1 MMFSRTL
8 RALSTLTVI
17 LGIAIPAWGQLEHAV
32 ITHNSESITIA
43 PIVYGIERG
52 FYRREGL
59 DLEFRFIRADLAAAA
74 IAGSQ
79 EIDYMISS
87 GTAFRATMRGLP
99 LKILAYS
106 FKKPLFYLL
115 SQPSITSIQELKG
128 KRIAVSS
135 PQDTGGLAAK
145 AAIRSAGLDAN
156 QDVVYIAIGAAS
168 VRMAAMEAK
177 SVAAAI
183 MPVPWNLRMKQKGYP
198 ELSFAGG
205 LLAEPLTG
213 IVTSAAKVEKN
224 PEQIRKVL
232 RGYLRSLR
240 ALRQDRADVTQFIGQ
255 RFNLDADTA
264 AEVYKIMLGTMSEDG
279 TIPNSV
285 MERLLE
291 DGKREPGVKRNI
303 ALSDIIDYR
312 LLREVVPQ
320 VER

>member
-1 MMFSRTL
+1 M
-8 RALSTLTVI
+8 
-17 LGIAIPAWGQLEHAV
+17 

-79 EIDYMISS
+79 ELDYMISS
-87 GTAFRATMRGLP
+87 GTAFRAAVRGLP

-115 SQPSITSIQELKG
+115 SQPSITSIKELKG
-128 KRIAVSS
+128 KKIAVSS
-135 PQDTGGLAAK
+135 PQDSGGLSAK
-145 AAIRSAGLDAN
+145 AAIRAGGLDPI

-168 VRMAAMEAK
+168 VRMAAMEAG
-177 SVAAAI
+177 SVSAAI
-183 MPVPWNLRMKQKGYP
+183 MPVPWNLRMKRKGFP

-205 LLAEPLTG
+205 LLSEPLTG

-224 PEQIRKVL
+224 PEQIRKML

-240 ALRQDRADVTQFIGQ
+240 ALRHDKNDVVQFIGQ
-255 RFNLDADTA
+255 RFNLDAESA
-264 AEVYKIMLGTMSEDG
+264 ADVYKIMLDTMSEDG
-279 TIPNSV
+279 TVANAV
-285 MERLLE
+285 MERVLE
-291 DGKREPGVKRNI
+291 DNKKEAGVKRSI
-303 ALSDIIDYR
+303 ALTEIVDYR
-312 LLREVVPQ
+312 FLKEISQ
-320 VER
+320 HVEK

>member
-87 GTAFRATMRGLP
+87 GTAFRAAMRGLP

-205 LLAEPLTG
+205 LIGLGLAACTTTSCIMRRGEPF
-213 IVTSAAKVEKN
+213 
-224 PEQIRKVL
+224 VL
-232 RGYLRSLR
+232 VRRHLMETL
-240 ALRQDRADVTQFIGQ
+240 GQ
-255 RFNLDADTA
+255 HR
-264 AEVYKIMLGTMSEDG
+264 I
-279 TIPNSV
+279 
-285 MERLLE
+285 
-291 DGKREPGVKRNI
+291 
-303 ALSDIIDYR
+303 
-312 LLREVVPQ
+312 
-320 VER
+320 

>member
-1 MMFSRTL
+1 MMFNRRL
-8 RALSTLTVI
+8 QVLSTSLLLF
-17 LGIAIPAWGQLEHAV
+17 LGAAPAGAQLERAI

-52 FYRREGL
+52 FYRREGV

-87 GTAFRATMRGLP
+87 GTAFRAAVRGLP
-99 LKILAYS
+99 LKTLAYS

-115 SQPSITSIQELKG
+115 SQPGITTTRDLKG

-135 PQDTGGLAAK
+135 PQDTGGVAAK
-145 AAIRSAGLDAN
+145 AAIKAAGLDPI

-168 VRMAAMEAK
+168 VRMAAMEAG

-183 MPVPWNLRMKQKGYP
+183 MPVPWNLRMKKKGFV

-205 LLAEPLTG
+205 LLSEPLTG
-213 IVTSAAKVEKN
+213 ISTSAAKVEKN
-224 PEQIRKVL
+224 PEQIKKVL

-240 ALRQDRADVTQFIGQ
+240 ALRQERADVTQFIGQ
-255 RFNLDADTA
+255 RFNLDGETA
-264 AEVYKIMLGTMSEDG
+264 AEVYKIMLDTMSEDG
-279 TIPNSV
+279 TVPQAV
-285 MERLLE
+285 MEKFLE
-291 DGKREPGVKRNI
+291 DSKREAGVKKNL
-303 ALSDIIDYR
+303 ALSEILDYR
-312 LLREVVPQ
+312 LLKEVAQ
-320 VER
+320 QMER

>member
-1 MMFSRTL
+1 MILSRTFRL
-8 RALSTLTVI
+8 LSIVAVCLFGTVSW
-17 LGIAIPAWGQLEHAV
+17 AQMERAV

-79 EIDYMISS
+79 ELDYMISS
-87 GTAFRATMRGLP
+87 GTAFRAAVRGLP

-115 SQPSITSIQELKG
+115 SQPSITSIKELKG
-128 KRIAVSS
+128 KKIAVSS
-135 PQDTGGLAAK
+135 PQDSGGLSAK
-145 AAIRSAGLDAN
+145 AAIRAGGLDPI

-168 VRMAAMEAK
+168 VRMAAMEAG
-177 SVAAAI
+177 SVSAAI
-183 MPVPWNLRMKQKGYP
+183 MPVPWNLRMKRKGFP

-205 LLAEPLTG
+205 LLSEPLTG

-224 PEQIRKVL
+224 PEQIRKML

-240 ALRQDRADVTQFIGQ
+240 ALRHDKNDVVQFIGQ
-255 RFNLDADTA
+255 RFNLDAESA
-264 AEVYKIMLGTMSEDG
+264 ADVYKIMLDTMSEDG
-279 TIPNSV
+279 TVANAV
-285 MERLLE
+285 MERVLE
-291 DGKREPGVKRNI
+291 DNKKEAGVKRSI
-303 ALSDIIDYR
+303 ALTEIVDYR
-312 LLREVVPQ
+312 FLKEISQ
-320 VER
+320 HVEK

>member
-1 MMFSRTL
+1 MTLSRTIQV
-8 RALSTLTVI
+8 LSTLLLFLSVVNGV
-17 LGIAIPAWGQLEHAV
+17 LAQQERAV

-52 FYRREGL
+52 FYRREGV

-87 GTAFRATMRGLP
+87 GTAFRAAVHGLP
-99 LKILAYS
+99 LKTLAYS

-115 SQPSITSIQELKG
+115 SQPSITATTDLKG

-135 PQDTGGLAAK
+135 PQDTGGIAAK
-145 AAIRSAGLDAN
+145 AAIKAAGLDPI

-168 VRMAAMEAK
+168 VRLAAMEAG

-183 MPVPWNLRMKQKGYP
+183 MPVPWNLRMKKKGFV

-205 LLAEPLTG
+205 LLSEPLTG
-213 IVTSAAKVEKN
+213 ISTSAAKVEKN

-240 ALRQDRADVTQFIGQ
+240 ALRRDRADVTQFIGQ
-255 RFNLDADTA
+255 RFNLDGETA
-264 AEVYKIMLGTMSEDG
+264 AEVYKIMLDTMSEDG
-279 TIPNSV
+279 TVPNAV
-285 MERLLE
+285 MEKFLDE
-291 DGKREPGVKRNI
+291 SKREAGAKKNI
-303 ALSDIIDYR
+303 VLSDILDYR
-312 LLREVVPQ
+312 LLKEVSQ
-320 VER
+320 QLGK